1 MKNPLRYFIAAT
13 ILFSLVGCN
22 SNAVQGSN
30 TSITAP
36 STSALPSTLDQQ
48 TEISTPVSSL
58 TPTLPPTATPTLR
71 PPTVTP
77 TATWIFQPA
86 GEVTCPILLYHQ
98 IEDINP
104 PSQYYMP
111 PNDFK
116 AQMEA
121 LHDWGYTP
129 IPISLL
135 AEAIT
140 TGAELPPRPIV
151 ITFDDGDENVYTNA
165 FPVMR
170 DLGFPGVLYI
180 ISSALGSRSHLTSTE
195 VLEMVVAGWE
205 VGSHSTTHINLMNNH
220 AQTWAEASVS
230 RQDLKAEL
238 GIPINTFAYP
248 YGAAD
253 TFVMQKIS
261 QYGYLAAV
269 GLGISSK
276 QGPDN
281 QFYLNRIEVKYGTT
295 MDEFATLLPWSDPK
309 P

>member
-1 MKNPLRYFIAAT
+1 MKNPLKYFIAAT
-13 ILFSLVGCN
+13 ILFLLVGCN
-22 SNAVQGSN
+22 LNAALGSN
-30 TSITAP
+30 TSGASP
-36 STSALPSTLDQQ
+36 STSGLPPTLDRQ
-48 TEISTPVSSL
+48 TDIRTPVSSL
-58 TPTLPPTATPTLR
+58 TPTMPPTATPTLS

-77 TATWIFQPA
+77 TATWMFQPA

-104 PSQYYMP
+104 PSQYYMSP
-111 PNDFK
+111 IDFK

-121 LHDWGYTP
+121 LHNWGYTP

-135 AEAIT
+135 AQAIT
-140 TGAELPPRPIV
+140 EGAELPPRPIV
-151 ITFDDGDENVYTNA
+151 ISFDDGDENVYTNA

-170 DLGFPGVLYI
+170 EQDFPGVLYI
-180 ISSALGSRSHLTSTE
+180 ISSALGSKSHLTTTE
-195 VLEMVVAGWE
+195 ILEMVDAGWE
-205 VGSHSTTHINLMNNH
+205 VGSHSTTHLNLMNNP

-230 RQDLKAEL
+230 RQDLKADL

-253 TFVMQKIS
+253 TFVMQKVS

-269 GLGISSK
+269 GLGLSSK

-281 QFYLNRIEVKYGTT
+281 LFYLNRIEVKYGTT
-295 MDEFATLLPWSDPK
+295 MDEFAALLPWSGPV